1 MARGRSI
8 LLVSSEMME
17 EDVPSATILTT
28 SSLFT
33 AFSMN
38 KALNRS
44 WSGVLPDVLS
54 RVDSRELI

>member
-1 MARGRSI
+1 VRGRLI

-38 KALNRS
+38 KALNLS
-44 WSGVLPDVLS
+44 WSGVFPEVSS